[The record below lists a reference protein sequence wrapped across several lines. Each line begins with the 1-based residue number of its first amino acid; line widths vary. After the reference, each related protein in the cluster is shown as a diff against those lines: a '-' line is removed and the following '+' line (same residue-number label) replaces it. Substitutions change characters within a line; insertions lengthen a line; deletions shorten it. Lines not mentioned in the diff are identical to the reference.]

1 MNRCNKKPIA
11 GNMTLHL
18 TNQRANCDFE
28 QANCDFE
35 RANCDFWNITFAIA
49 GEKGTTDRSLPR
61 YVKVKY
67 DTYFHYKS

>member
-1 MNRCNKKPIA
+1 MLIYEQGRVNRCNKKPIA
-11 GNMTLHL
+11 GIMTLHL

-49 GEKGTTDRSLPR
+49 GEKGATDRFSS
-61 YVKVKY
+61 KICESKI
-67 DTYFHYKS
+67 